1 MDTPIDP
8 KMSIWICLTTYGLE
22 VPADRKLS
30 INDSGTMLA
39 DTVAPPLLVLQTR
52 KPTCGFTGATSA
64 LLGQFLETEVRST
77 TSSRPLS
84 IAKQTHQVAGS
95 TNCDVSEKLFRIKIF
110 NDSPWISVR
119 ATSLSN

>member
-64 LLGQFLETEVRST
+64 LLGQFLETEVASRTKLSVCENHAGPFHHVV
-77 TSSRPLS
+77 SS
-84 IAKQTHQVAGS
+84 IVHCKA
-95 TNCDVSEKLFRIKIF
+95 
-110 NDSPWISVR
+110 DSSSGR
-119 ATSLSN
+119 LN